1 MGIGKYASVDCD
13 DGSDVGKATK
23 LVSGAD
29 AVVLVVGLTSEG
41 QKPSDEVRVAVVWR
55 WRQKLLPIA
64 IVRFL

>member
-13 DGSDVGKATK
+13 DGKDVGKATK

-41 QKPSDEVRVAVVWR
+41 QKPSDEVRVAVQ
-55 WRQKLLPIA
+55 QKLLPIA
-64 IVRFL
+64 IVRCL